1 VTVPSS
7 RDRAGAGIA
16 LVLGLLWALRSLQSV
31 IAEPNLQDPEG
42 LADWWAVVSISA
54 ALALLPA
61 GLAVLVWLNPD
72 GPRITRVLV
81 PVAAVGGV
89 TAAVANLVESG
100 GGVGEA
106 GTVYLVSILL
116 TMLTMVVLGIV
127 LLATRPRWPGLVVL
141 STVIGMLLLERGGG
155 VLVLIAWVPVA
166 LTAGRQRPAE

>member
-1 VTVPSS
+1 VPS
-7 RDRAGAGIA
+7 RRERAGAGIA

-42 LADWWAVVSISA
+42 VADWWAVLSISA
-54 ALALLPA
+54 ALAVLPT
-61 GLAVLVWLNPD
+61 GLAILVWLDPD
-72 GPRITRVLV
+72 GPRLTRVLV

-89 TAAVANLVESG
+89 TAAVANFVEF

-106 GTVYLVSILL
+106 GAVYLVSILL

-166 LTAGRQRPAE
+166 LTAGRQRPA